1 MTSCAFVAPS
11 TAVQMSGD
19 AGISAF
25 PDGDNLF
32 TWIGTISGSDGT
44 VRANSG
50 HALRFAVVYASLFNL
65 PELILPLL
73 CILTRF
79 LLMSSLTRAT
89 RRSKLNNRRGPDQE
103 LNDCVQKS

>member
-50 HALRFAVVYASLFNL
+50 HIALCSGLRQS
-65 PELILPLL
+65 
-73 CILTRF
+73 
-79 LLMSSLTRAT
+79 
-89 RRSKLNNRRGPDQE
+89 
-103 LNDCVQKS
+103 VQPP